1 MYYGYIYKTTNL
13 LNGKFYIGK
22 HRGSEFDE
30 KYFGSGVLIQK
41 ALRKEGKKNFLCEVL
56 EWCETSDQLNERERY
71 WVEELNARDLR
82 IGYNL
87 CAGGMGGSRFFN
99 EDSLRRM
106 SEARKGIPLSDEA
119 KQKIRD
125 TYAGMSEEDRAT
137 RSKKLHDSH
146 VGKTLTTDQK
156 TKIGQTLHERYA
168 SGELVS
174 ACKGKP
180 SSNRGRKLTAEQAE
194 RRRTV
199 CSGRIWVNNGILSK
213 MIYPQDKEAYLNDG
227 WNLGRLSFKKQ
238 VD

>member
-22 HRGSEFDE
+22 HRKSEFDP
-30 KYFGSGVLIQK
+30 KYFGSGVLIQR
-41 ALRKEGKKNFLCEVL
+41 ALKKEGKKNFLCEVL
-56 EWCETSDQLNERERY
+56 EWCETSEVLNERERF
-71 WVEELNARDLR
+71 WVEELNARDPA

-87 CAGGMGGSRFFN
+87 CAGGMGGERFFS

-106 SEARKGIPLSDEA
+106 SEARKGIPLSDET
-119 KQKIRD
+119 KQKMKESLQN
-125 TYAGMSEEDRAT
+125 MSEEDKLA
-137 RSKKLHDSH
+137 RSRRLHDSH
-146 VGKTLTTDQK
+146 VGKKHTEEQK
-156 TKIGQTLHERYA
+156 KKIGQTLHDRYT

-180 SSNRGRKLTAEQAE
+180 SSNRGRKLTDEQAE

-199 CSGRIWVNNGILSK
+199 CSGRIWINDGTTSK
-213 MIYPQDKEAYLNDG
+213 MIYPQGKDAYLDNG